1 MTPTGFKPVTF
12 ASVVRCSI
20 QLSYGAVV
28 SLLRVQRY
36 NIFPNYQNILQL
48 FSQLFYNTLN
58 IRMKNIWI
66 LFFSYFKYSF
76 IAKNTRICYKK
87 LMQTMPIFSNFRNF
101 MCFFDIFT
109 LFFLLLNKIKKKGK
123 IASLF
128 RYTPML
134 KRFSL

>member
-76 IAKNTRICYKK
+76 IAKKNVFVTKNWCK
-87 LMQTMPIFSNFRNF
+87 LCLFFRVLGILCVFSIYLP
-101 MCFFDIFT
+101 CFFAIKQD
-109 LFFLLLNKIKKKGK
+109 LKKKK